1 MAGPI
6 AEGIAGFKTTGDQPL
21 EIALDKQRT
30 KQEHIFISN
39 GKARKMERKDSFRVG
54 RGTKDGIMIAAFA
67 TLTFLIAMWL
77 CAIVIAGTLEQ
88 NGFKIVEALKGRS
101 LLATP
106 AIAPIQGRVSQRYPS
121 PRQPVHARIALR
133 AAA

>member
-6 AEGIAGFKTTGDQPL
+6 AEAAAGFKTMAIPL
-21 EIALDKQRT
+21 TPIALDKNGTNR
-30 KQEHIFISN
+30 EHIFISN
-39 GKARKMERKDSFRVG
+39 GKARKMERNHPFRVG

-77 CAIVIAGTLEQ
+77 CAIVIAATLEQ
-88 NGFKIVEALKGRS
+88 NGSKIAAALKGRS
-101 LLATP
+101 PLAVP
-106 AIAPIQGRVSQRYPS
+106 SARPIRLRVSQRYPS
-121 PRQPVHARIALR
+121 SQRPVHVRAALR